1 MDAILLLLLVLGGP
15 IVLAWLIIRHVVKKE
30 SEKPQRKQRNDLA
43 SGIGRDRAL
52 AEGARARA
60 STDARQDQGPDLLT
74 TALIIND
81 DVPAE
86 VRKHEPAP
94 YEAPPSSPAKPRY
107 EVDSSPSTTY
117 DDSHSRSTSWDS
129 GSSSSSSY
137 DSGSSSSSSSSS
149 WD

>member
-15 IVLAWLIIRHVVKKE
+15 VVLAALIIRRVSKKE
-30 SEKPQRKQRNDLA
+30 K
-43 SGIGRDRAL
+43 
-52 AEGARARA
+52 RARA
-60 STDARQDQGPDLLT
+60 PITTPHNTASYGYRARPSHDTVQDQGPDLLT
-74 TALIIND
+74 TAVVISALSD
-81 DVPAE
+81 DAPAE
-86 VRKHEPAP
+86 VLKHEPEPGP

>member
-15 IVLAWLIIRHVVKKE
+15 VVLAALIIRRVSKKE
-30 SEKPQRKQRNDLA
+30 K
-43 SGIGRDRAL
+43 
-52 AEGARARA
+52 RARA
-60 STDARQDQGPDLLT
+60 PITTPHNTASYGYRARPSHDTVQDQGPDLLT
-74 TALIIND
+74 TAIVVNALSD
-81 DVPAE
+81 DAPAE
-86 VRKHEPAP
+86 IRKHEPEPGP
-94 YEAPPSSPAKPRY
+94 YEAPPSFKRHY